1 MTQRAPRRPSA
12 CDTTRPRLP
21 PHAPRH
27 SHPTSAALGS
37 SVALS
42 HTLLLAHLRGLTPPT
57 DVAPDLSKYCFNQ
70 RDVCCHVASS
80 SQSLETP
87 EEQKRRVWGPLA
99 GQLARADHIFLKPT
113 LVPPG
118 QLQLGPL
125 LQDGGAKQAA
135 SPVNSTPQSLCASEL
150 CSQTGH
156 CLAQRQA
163 RAAATAGQAANQQ
176 GRRRLVPTLT
186 AKHWPGLLSET
197 HTHGCRFL
205 PLFILVC
212 VLPNHFTAVLSRERD
227 EISLRS
233 EIAERRREEG
243 GDSLQPEN
251 EAVRWSPAR
260 WRHPSL
266 SSS

>member
-1 MTQRAPRRPSA
+1 MAPPTGRGQTEPAAQLFLTQNDRGPCTPPPACPAVPPPVTQRAPRRPSA

-57 DVAPDLSKYCFNQ
+57 DVAPDLSKYCYNQ

-135 SPVNSTPQSLCASEL
+135 SPVNLTPQSLCASEL

-197 HTHGCRFL
+197 HTRLPFSSFVYSRLRF
-205 PLFILVC
+205 
-212 VLPNHFTAVLSRERD
+212 T
-227 EISLRS
+227 
-233 EIAERRREEG
+233 
-243 GDSLQPEN
+243 
-251 EAVRWSPAR
+251 
-260 WRHPSL
+260 
-266 SSS
+266 